1 MKLFGLL
8 VGALV
13 VAQVT
18 AGSRQLGTGG
28 GTQIEGSGGGGIV
41 PWSVITGYGARE
53 EYGLSAALGVVD
65 VDDFELKTAAVAFGL
80 RNRFEFSLARQEFDL
95 ITLGPALGIPGATL
109 EQDIFGAKF
118 RLLGDLIYTAAPQI
132 SVGLQ
137 HKRNRDFSI
146 PSAVGALDDTGTDF
160 YVSAAKLWLAGAGG
174 FNGFANATLR
184 VTEANELGLL
194 GFGGDKDSDHSL
206 NFEGSAGLFLSRHT
220 AIGVEY
226 RQKPDNLSFS
236 REDDWWD
243 VFLAWFPNRHFSVV
257 AAYVDLGEIAT
268 LPNQNGFYLSFEG
281 SF

>member
-1 MKLFGLL
+1 MRIIGLL
-8 VGALV
+8 VGAMF
-13 VAQVT
+13 VAHAN

-28 GTQIEGSGGGGIV
+28 GTTIEGAGGGGIV

-53 EYGLSAALGVVD
+53 EHGFSGALGFVD
-65 VDDFELKTAAVAFGL
+65 VDDFELKTAAVAFGI
-80 RNRFEFSLARQEFDL
+80 RNRFEFSVARQEFDL
-95 ITLGPALGIPGATL
+95 ITLGPALGIPEASL

-118 RLLGDLIYTAAPQI
+118 RLMGDLIYTPAPQI
-132 SVGLQ
+132 SIGLQ

-146 PSAVGALDDTGTDF
+146 PSAVGALDETGTDF

-184 VTEANELGLL
+184 LTEANELGLL
-194 GFGGDKDSDHSL
+194 GFGGDRDNDHSL
-206 NFEGSAGLFLSRHT
+206 NFEGSAGVFLSRRT

-226 RQKPDNLSFS
+226 RQKPNNLSFS
-236 REDDWWD
+236 KEDDWWD
-243 VFLAWFPNRHFSVV
+243 VFVAWFPNRHFSVV

-268 LPNQNGFYLSFEG
+268 LPGQNGFYLSFEG